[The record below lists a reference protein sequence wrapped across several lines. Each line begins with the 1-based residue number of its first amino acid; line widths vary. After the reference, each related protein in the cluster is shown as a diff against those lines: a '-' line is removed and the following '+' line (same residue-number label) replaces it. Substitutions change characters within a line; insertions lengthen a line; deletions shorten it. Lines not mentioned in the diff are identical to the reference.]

1 MEDAALMKVLR
12 IIVGVLLLGIGLY
25 VLVGEHFAGTSADA
39 TVNARLYVIRAPIE
53 GNVTLAVKNIGARVN
68 AGELVADLIDDRFD
82 TARLLGLERD
92 RDTQKIE
99 LKRIEAQR
107 SALSASKAAFETQAG
122 NYQRGRVRQIEAR
135 IAEAKAVQD
144 AAAARLRE
152 SDAAFKRATDLNER
166 GAQTVANLDRA
177 RSAFDVAQ
185 QELESARQRGNG
197 TDFGALRRVHW

>member
-1 MEDAALMKVLR
+1 MKVLR

-99 LKRIEAQR
+99 LKRIER
-107 SALSASKAAFETQAG
+107 NG
-122 NYQRGRVRQIEAR
+122 PRYRPR
-135 IAEAKAVQD
+135 
-144 AAAARLRE
+144 RLHSRRRPGIISVVE
-152 SDAAFKRATDLNER
+152 SVK
-166 GAQTVANLDRA
+166 
-177 RSAFDVAQ
+177 
-185 QELESARQRGNG
+185 
-197 TDFGALRRVHW
+197 LRRVLRKRRLCRMPPRRVSANPTQHSSGRLISTNAVHKPSRILIEPVQLSTWRNRNSKAHGSEVIISKRN